1 MHVLVLTLHT
11 LHGPQGLNSDR
22 KAEGQVPLPC
32 VDCPKAP
39 RLLSL
44 IALRAQHRTG
54 QKSLVI
60 YRYIFNSNESSSLET
75 REVIY
80 RCSNLLTQ
88 DTGASIGTF
97 PSDQSSDGF
106 TDPGKQQNNQL

>member
-1 MHVLVLTLHT
+1 MCVHMHVLVLTLHT

-80 RCSNLLTQ
+80 RSMR
-88 DTGASIGTF
+88 I
-97 PSDQSSDGF
+97 
-106 TDPGKQQNNQL
+106 KQHSKTSKQNVKVWMEETV